1 MDFSDA
7 LTWRYATKKMNG
19 EAVPQE
25 KVNQILEA
33 IRLAPTSMGIQPFV
47 VYTITDQDLKD
58 RILPIANNQSQVVE
72 GSHLLIFAAWDELT
86 DERIND
92 YIKLT
97 ATERKLDETVLE
109 PMKKTLKRI
118 GSKTS
123 DEVFDW
129 AARQT
134 YIALGFA
141 MAAAAIN
148 QVDSTPMEGFN
159 AAELDQLLN
168 LREKGL
174 RSVTLL
180 PLGYRDVEN
189 DWLASM
195 PKVRKPDD
203 QLFLLP
209 KEALN

>member
-134 YIALGFA
+134 
-141 MAAAAIN
+141 
-148 QVDSTPMEGFN
+148 
-159 AAELDQLLN
+159 
-168 LREKGL
+168 
-174 RSVTLL
+174 
-180 PLGYRDVEN
+180 
-189 DWLASM
+189 
-195 PKVRKPDD
+195 
-203 QLFLLP
+203 
-209 KEALN
+209 